1 MIKEIR
7 LPEISEDI
15 DTAEV
20 VNVLVSEGDTV
31 EKEQGIVEMETQK
44 AIFEVPS
51 PEAGKI
57 DEILVKKDDTVKVG
71 EVIAKI
77 EISESGGENEPAEE
91 KKEARQEEEKKEAA
105 REESVSE
112 EPEQEEKPEKE
123 KQEQEEVPEKKEE
136 PEEKEE
142 KETKSREEKTEPAG
156 KKKEETPEKK
166 ELVPAAPSVRR
177 FAREIGVDIAD
188 VSGSGPH
195 DRISIE
201 DVKAYAKKTRSKE
214 TSEVTLP
221 DFSRWGETT
230 QEKMSRVRQIT
241 ADHTAASWNSIPTVT
256 QFDKADISNL
266 GQFRKKH
273 AASVEK
279 AGGKLTLTAILVKV
293 AAQALKLFPRFN
305 ASLDMEKKQ
314 IIFKSYI
321 NIGVAVD
328 TDRGLL
334 VPVIKHA
341 DQKTLTRISVELTDL
356 ADRTRNKKIKPDE
369 LQGGN
374 FTISNLGG
382 IGGSYFTPIVYAP
395 QVAILGAGQAEQEPV
410 YRDSGWE
417 PRLKMPL
424 ALSYDHRIIDGADG
438 IRFLNIISESLENP
452 MRLFL

>member
-20 VNVLVSEGDTV
+20 VNILVSEGDTV

-57 DEILVKKDDTVKVG
+57 NKILVKKDDTVKVG
-71 EVIAKI
+71 DVIAKI
-77 EISESGGENEPAEE
+77 EISESSGEKKPAEE
-91 KKEARQEEEKKEAA
+91 NKEARQEEEKEAPGQ
-105 REESVSE
+105 EESGKE
-112 EPEQEEKPEKE
+112 EPEKEETPEQEEEPE
-123 KQEQEEVPEKKEE
+123 EEETPEEEE
-136 PEEKEE
+136 PEEE
-142 KETKSREEKTEPAG
+142 ETKSREEKTEPVRE
-156 KKKEETPEKK
+156 KKEESPEK
-166 ELVPAAPSVRR
+166 EQLVPAAPSVRR

-188 VSGSGPH
+188 VPGSGPH
-195 DRISIE
+195 DRISRE
-201 DVKAYAKKTRSKE
+201 DVKAYAKKTRRQE
-214 TSEVTLP
+214 TSDVTLP
-221 DFSRWGETT
+221 DFSRWGEIR
-230 QEKMSRVRQIT
+230 QEKMSRVREII
-241 ADHTAASWNSIPTVT
+241 ADHTAASWKSIPTVT

-266 GQFRKKH
+266 RQFR
-273 AASVEK
+273 EK
-279 AGGKLTLTAILVKV
+279 YAGSIEKEGGKLTITAILVKIV
-293 AAQALKLFPRFN
+293 AQALKISPRFN

-341 DQKTLTRISVELTDL
+341 DRKTLTRISVELTDL
-356 ADRTRNKKIKPDE
+356 AERTRNKRIKPDE
-369 LQGGN
+369 LQGSN

-382 IGGSYFTPIVYAP
+382 IGGTYFTPIVYAP
-395 QVAILGAGQAEQEPV
+395 QVAILGVGQADQEPV
-410 YRDSGWE
+410 YRNSGWE
-417 PRLKMPL
+417 PRLKIPL

-438 IRFLNIISESLENP
+438 IRFLNVISESLENP